1 MRALHLS
8 LFAWLAV
15 ATVACA
21 GSEERPTALARMAHP
36 LVVEVAELEIHANGV
51 DRFAACAP
59 PGELGQAW
67 YPLLPEWTAPAHTA
81 DADAG
86 APSATEPVVDDGSG
100 RSATERAIE
109 DTRAAFRSCYH
120 RGLIH
125 DPTQDGRAAIVLRVG
140 ADGHVAR
147 TESYG
152 VCELQTDVVQ
162 CMRDAATRLRFP
174 PPKGG
179 SDTIVLPVVFAPRA
193 GSQTGSTDND
203 SYTAAAYVAVEA
215 LRPELHAC
223 EEEARRSGKGV
234 EAWGVFDMKI
244 DKAGHASDANVDPW
258 GGDQDLLACAVR
270 VMQTLKLAPPEG
282 GRGDVLVRVSFN
294 PRAGSR

>member
-8 LFAWLAV
+8 LLVWLAV
-15 ATVACA
+15 APVACA
-21 GSEERPTALARMAHP
+21 GTEERPKIVTMLHP
-36 LVVEVAELEIHANGV
+36 LVVEVSELEIHANGI

-67 YPLLPEWTAPAHTA
+67 YPPLPDWTAPAHA
-81 DADAG
+81 SDADAG
-86 APSATEPVVDDGSG
+86 APAAIVPVVDDGSG
-100 RSATERAIE
+100 RSVTERAIE
-109 DTRAAFRSCYH
+109 DTRAAFRACRH

-140 ADGHVAR
+140 ADGRVAR

-152 VCELQTDVVQ
+152 VCELQTDVVE
-162 CMRDAATRLRFP
+162 CMRDAASRLRFP
-174 PPKGG
+174 PPQGG
-179 SDTIVLPVVFAPRA
+179 SDTIVLPVAFAPRA
-193 GSQTGSTDND
+193 GSQSQTTDND
-203 SYTAAAYVAVEA
+203 SYTAAAYVAVES

-223 EEEARRSGKGV
+223 EEEARRAGKGV

-244 DKAGHASDANVDPW
+244 DKSGHASDANVDPW
-258 GGDQDLLACAVR
+258 GGDQDLLSCAVR
-270 VMQTLKLAPPEG
+270 VMQTLRLAPPVG

>member
-8 LFAWLAV
+8 LFVWLAV
-15 ATVACA
+15 APVACA
-21 GSEERPTALARMAHP
+21 GSEERPKALVPMLHP
-36 LVVEVAELEIHANGV
+36 LVVEVAELEIHASGV
-51 DRFAACAP
+51 DRFTACAP

-67 YPLLPEWTAPAHTA
+67 YPLVPEWTAPAHAA

-86 APSATEPVVDDGSG
+86 APGPTVPVVADG
-100 RSATERAIE
+100 RSVTEAAVE

-140 ADGHVAR
+140 ADGRVAR

-162 CMRDAATRLRFP
+162 CMRDAASRLRFSP
-174 PPKGG
+174 PAAG
-179 SDTIVLPVVFAPRA
+179 SDTIVLPVSFAPRA
-193 GSQTGSTDND
+193 GSQSETTDND
-203 SYTAAAYVAVEA
+203 SYTAAAYVAVES

-244 DKAGHASDANVDPW
+244 DKTGHASDANVDPW
-258 GGDQDLLACAVR
+258 GGDQDLLSCAVR
-270 VMQTLKLAPPEG
+270 VMQTLKLAPPAG
-282 GRGDVLVRVSFN
+282 GRGNVLVRVSFN
-294 PRAGSR
+294 PRASSR

>member
-1 MRALHLS
+1 VRALHLS
-8 LFAWLAV
+8 VFAWLAV
-15 ATVACA
+15 APFACA
-21 GSEERPTALARMAHP
+21 GSDEHP
-36 LVVEVAELEIHANGV
+36 KAPVTPRGSSIEVSDLEIHADGV

-67 YPLLPEWTAPAHTA
+67 YPVVPAWTAPPSTA

-86 APSATEPVVDDGSG
+86 ATAAVPLVDDGSG
-100 RSATERAIE
+100 RSITERAVE

-140 ADGHVAR
+140 SDGRVAK

-152 VCELQTDVVQ
+152 VCELQTDVVK
-162 CMRDAATRLRFP
+162 CMREAAARLRFAP
-174 PPKGG
+174 PRGG
-179 SDTIVLPVVFAPRA
+179 SDTIVLPVVFAPRG
-193 GSQTGSTDND
+193 GSQSETTDND
-203 SYTAAAYVAVEA
+203 SYTAAAYVAVES

-244 DKAGHASDANVDPW
+244 DAAGRANDANVDPW
-258 GGDQDLLACAVR
+258 GGDQDLLSCAVR
-270 VMQTLKLAPPEG
+270 VMQTLRLAPPVG
-282 GRGDVLVRVSFN
+282 GRGKVMVRVSFN